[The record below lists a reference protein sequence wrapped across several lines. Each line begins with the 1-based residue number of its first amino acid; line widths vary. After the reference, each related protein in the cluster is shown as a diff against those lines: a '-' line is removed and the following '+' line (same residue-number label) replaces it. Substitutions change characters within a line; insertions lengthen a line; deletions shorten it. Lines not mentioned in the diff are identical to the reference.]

1 MGFLIKLKL
10 RPQSIK
16 CIIIGKDNKS
26 DGQLFYV
33 PHTRNIVGSSDYI
46 MNSTYP
52 SGPTF
57 QLYYNGEMQFII
69 GDTVKKFIVK
79 VINEKEL

>member
-1 MGFLIKLKL
+1 
-10 RPQSIK
+10 
-16 CIIIGKDNKS
+16 
-26 DGQLFYV
+26 
-33 PHTRNIVGSSDYI
+33 